1 MANRGRH
8 LRSAAM
14 TTSPVIAVLE
24 DERAQLLVLRAAL
37 KEIGSIQEFAD
48 PETALHFFK
57 NHVVDVAIV
66 DIHLPGHA
74 FDGLG
79 FLKRVRSFDSEL
91 SVIIRT
97 GDASAELADGAIEV
111 RAFRRALKGK
121 TSIGELRDLTR
132 DAVEE
137 TRRRRQA
144 AMDAAKT
151 ESVKMQWAQS
161 LGSYEE
167 ATAIS
172 SGYKAIMHGIQNRIT
187 ALAAMAEV
195 MGVTAANGATEL
207 LDAYVKRN
215 KAMAEQLVGEVRS
228 FLDGPLAAGACPTDG
243 PMRCTVNGVLE
254 VLRQH
259 FNSEPAHSACPL
271 NVLGLSQDMYVAAR
285 SVSLLIALRHLVEFC
300 SSRSAPDAR
309 FRLSA
314 HYVERAGAVIE
325 ALPGPVLV
333 LRKPSLLAATIF
345 ISFRLSGALVDTTLN
360 DIGRALRDYPE
371 DPHRANLQMIPLA
384 LAQELAAI
392 TIVQTRELTCFD
404 LYVPLAT

>member
-1 MANRGRH
+1 
-8 LRSAAM
+8 M

-37 KEIGSIQEFAD
+37 KEIGKIQEFAD

-79 FLKRVRSFDSEL
+79 FLKSVRSFDPEL

-132 DAVEE
+132 AAVEE

-195 MGVTAANGATEL
+195 MGVSAANGATEL

-215 KAMAEQLVGEVRS
+215 KIMAEQLVGEVRS
-228 FLDGPLAAGACPTDG
+228 FLDGPLAAGACQTDG
-243 PMRCTVNGVLE
+243 PRRCAVNGVLE

-259 FNSEPAHSACPL
+259 FNSEPAHSTCTL

-314 HYVERAGAVIE
+314 HFVERAGAVIE
-325 ALPGPVLV
+325 SLPEPVLV
-333 LRKPSLLAATIF
+333 LRKPSLLTATIF
-345 ISFRLSGALVDTTLN
+345 ISFRLSGALIDTTLN

-384 LAQELAAI
+384 LAQDLAAI
-392 TIVQTRELTCFD
+392 TIVQNRELTCFD